1 MAATTQRAFQAETA
15 KVLNILTHSLYAD
28 REIFLR
34 ELLSNAS
41 DALDKLRFLQSR
53 GETTRDDG
61 EAPAIRISVDKLAGV
76 LQIQDNGVGMTA
88 AELADNLGTIAKS
101 GSEDFVRD
109 MEAAAGATAKDA
121 GDQTASSAGTT
132 PPTEGAA
139 GPDTPVTDQESD
151 ARGTDDAG
159 AASTRTAD
167 DDADRPATAADGT
180 QIIGRFG
187 IGFYSVFMVA
197 ESVEV
202 VSVPAQGDEGPHI
215 WSSDG
220 RNGFTVRAPEGDEA
234 ASCKRG
240 TIVRAKLKA
249 EDKEFLEK
257 YRLEAAIRKHSN
269 FLPFPIYLEGELINT
284 SPALWR
290 EPKFSVTPQQY
301 TDFYKQLTYD
311 TTEPL
316 DVVHFSADAPI
327 QFNALVFIPGTE
339 QDPFH
344 ALRERRG
351 LDLYARRVLIT
362 HSAAGLVPD
371 YLGFLRGV
379 VDAEDLPLNISRET
393 LQENTL
399 LRAVSATITRR
410 VLDHLEKTA
419 ASDKEKY
426 AAFWKLHGKYLRF
439 AFHDYVN
446 RGRIAALLRFA
457 SSASPD
463 ALIGL
468 DEYLE
473 RAKEGQKEIW
483 HLVAPSPEA
492 AAVSPYMERFRR
504 KGIEVLYLYD
514 AVDELALDAL
524 GTYREHAFNS
534 VEQADAGA
542 LDAFQDIGESA
553 PRAEALRDDEK
564 ADLDK
569 LLGVMR
575 AALGARVLDVR
586 LSARPTGGPALLAA
600 PEGMT
605 SSMEKLMRAMQQKEE
620 APPRV
625 LEVNPDHPLIRSL
638 LRLYLDNPEDERIP
652 EATLIL
658 YDNVLLQDG
667 TLKDPQLAA
676 DRGLKFLEKALSRR
690 AGLPGA

>member
-1 MAATTQRAFQAETA
+1 MVATTQRAFQAETA

-61 EAPAIRISVDKLAGV
+61 ESPEIRITVNKIAGV
-76 LQIQDNGVGMTA
+76 LQIQDSGVGMTA

-109 MEAAAGATAKDA
+109 LEAAAGATAEDA
-121 GDQTASSAGTT
+121 TERSASPAGAT
-132 PPTEGAA
+132 PPTEGTDGSASAA
-139 GPDTPVTDQESD
+139 GPDAPVSGKER
-151 ARGTDDAG
+151 AAHGTGAAEKASSRAADDA
-159 AASTRTAD
+159 S
-167 DDADRPATAADGT
+167 DRPVTAADGT

-202 VSVPAQGDEGPHI
+202 VSVPAQGDEGPHL

-220 RNGFTVRAPEGDEA
+220 RSGFTIRALEGEEA
-234 ASCKRG
+234 APYKRG
-240 TIVRAKLKA
+240 TVVRAKLKA

-257 YRLEAAIRKHSN
+257 YRLDAVIRKHSN
-269 FLPFPIYLEGELINT
+269 FLPFPIYLEGDLINT
-284 SPALWR
+284 TPALWR
-290 EPKFSVTPQQY
+290 EPKFSVTQQQY
-301 TDFYKQLTYD
+301 TEFYKQLTYD
-311 TTEPL
+311 AAEPL

-339 QDPFH
+339 QDPFL

-393 LQENTL
+393 LQENAL
-399 LRAVSATITRR
+399 LRAVSGTITRR

-426 AAFWKLHGKYLRF
+426 AKFWKLHGKYLRF

-446 RGRIAALLRFA
+446 RGRAATLLRFA

-463 ALIGL
+463 ALTGL
-468 DEYLE
+468 DDYLD
-473 RAKEGQKEIW
+473 RAEEGQKEIW

-492 AAVSPYMERFRR
+492 AEISPYMERFRR
-504 KGIEVLYLYD
+504 KGIEVLYLFD

-524 GTYREHAFNS
+524 GTYKEHAFKS
-534 VEQADAGA
+534 VEQADAEA
-542 LDAFQDIGESA
+542 LDAFPDVGESA
-553 PRAEALRDDEK
+553 PQAEALRDDEK
-564 ADLDK
+564 A
-569 LLGVMR
+569 G
-575 AALGARVLDVR
+575 
-586 LSARPTGGPALLAA
+586 
-600 PEGMT
+600 
-605 SSMEKLMRAMQQKEE
+605 
-620 APPRV
+620 
-625 LEVNPDHPLIRSL
+625 
-638 LRLYLDNPEDERIP
+638 
-652 EATLIL
+652 
-658 YDNVLLQDG
+658 
-667 TLKDPQLAA
+667 
-676 DRGLKFLEKALSRR
+676 
-690 AGLPGA
+690 